1 MRRVP
6 QGNESYGQLL
16 EGKGNLF
23 KHPNYMGEKQAKA
36 NVQQNSILQKGKS
49 RREFLHE
56 MSTTTKE

>member
-23 KHPNYMGEKQAKA
+23 KRPNYMGERQAKA
-36 NVQQNSILQKGKS
+36 NVQQKSIL
-49 RREFLHE
+49 
-56 MSTTTKE
+56 